1 MSFSSLEHRLQC
13 KQFEVSLNEKE
24 HSLAQKVSWIRFH
37 SILNARL
44 SLSLSVC
51 VER

>member
-13 KQFEVSLNEKE
+13 QQFEVSLNEKE
-24 HSLAQKVSWIRFH
+24 QSLAQKVSRIGFHRIR
-37 SILNARL
+37 NPRL
-44 SLSLSVC
+44 SLSLPPC